1 MIILV
6 TGDFGVGKDTFADFL
21 VNIINEDGKEKDK
34 DINKWRAKNGKEKDK
49 DIIKWRAKKIK
60 SFATRKPR
68 FEGEDTHTFISKEKW
83 LKIRERPNCI
93 VAETEIDGEFYG
105 TARFQFEH
113 DCFFSVYVVDD
124 IGVRDMLAA
133 KNILQQEIYV
143 VEIFR
148 PKSLRNIDES
158 RMNRVRNLDSYRVYP
173 DSVVYNTHD
182 LISLKRD
189 ARVVYEE
196 ILDYILDFDFE

>member
-1 MIILV
+1 MGVTMIILV

-21 VNIINEDGKEKDK
+21 VDIINEDYIRQLNKDALEWK
-34 DINKWRAKNGKEKDK
+34 
-49 DIIKWRAKKIK
+49 AKKIK

-68 FEGEDTHTFISKEKW
+68 FEGEDTHTFISKKKW
-83 LKIRERPNCI
+83 LEIREKPECI

-113 DCFFSVYVVDD
+113 NCFFSVYVVDD

-133 KNILQQEIYV
+133 KKILQQDIYV

-148 PKSLRNIDES
+148 PKSLRNVDEN
-158 RMNRVRNLDSYRVYP
+158 RLNRVRNLESYRVYP
-173 DSVVYNTHD
+173 DAVVYNTHD
-182 LISLKRD
+182 FVSLKRD
-189 ARVVYEE
+189 AREVYEQ
-196 ILDYILDFDFE
+196 IIDYILASDFE

>member
-1 MIILV
+1 MGVKMIILI

-21 VNIINEDGKEKDK
+21 VDAINEDYLRQKNK
-34 DINKWRAKNGKEKDK
+34 DIWEWK
-49 DIIKWRAKKIK
+49 AKKIK

-68 FEGEDTHTFISKEKW
+68 YEGEDTHTFISKEKW
-83 LKIRERPNCI
+83 LKIREKPGCI
-93 VAETEIDGEFYG
+93 IAETEIDGEFYG

-113 DCFFSVYVVDD
+113 NCFFSVYVVDD

-133 KNILQQEIYV
+133 KEILQQDIYV

-148 PKSLRNIDES
+148 PKSLRNVDKN
-158 RMNRVRNLDSYRVYP
+158 RLNRVRNLESYRVFP

-182 LISLKRD
+182 LVSLQRD
-189 ARVVYEE
+189 AHQIYTE
-196 ILDYILDFDFE
+196 IIDYILDKDFE

>member
-21 VNIINEDGKEKDK
+21 VDIINDDYDEKS
-34 DINKWRAKNGKEKDK
+34 NKNIPLWK
-49 DIIKWRAKKIK
+49 AKKIK

-68 FEGEDTHTFISKEKW
+68 YEGEDTHTFVSKEKW
-83 LKIRERPNCI
+83 LKMREKPGCI
-93 VAETEIDGEFYG
+93 IAETEIDGEFYG

-113 DCFFSVYVVDD
+113 DYLFSVYVVDD

-133 KNILQQEIYV
+133 KEILQQEIYV

-148 PKSLRNIDES
+148 PKSLRNVDK
-158 RMNRVRNLDSYRVYP
+158 NRLNRIRNLESYRVYP
-173 DSVVYNTHD
+173 DAVVYNTHD
-182 LISLKRD
+182 FVSLRRD
-189 ARVVYEE
+189 AREVYEQ
-196 ILDYILDFDFE
+196 IIDYILDLDFE